1 MASSAIAKI
10 RPIRAL
16 TKWWAV
22 YLVFF
27 QDALVYKANAVIWLM
42 TDTVPAILMPLI
54 WLNSY
59 NGRSEI
65 NGFTPSA
72 MVVYYMVVLFLTC
85 VVESHIMWDINTDV
99 KQGKFNVYL
108 TRPYSYMAY
117 AYASNLSWRLM
128 RTIMFI
134 PLFGVVLALFHKWVT
149 WNPRL
154 YDFGWHFWLAVA
166 LGHIVSFGITYAMGL
181 LSLYLVEARSVYNF
195 YYLPLVIFSGQI
207 APLSFFPKGVAE
219 FARGLPF
226 GYTLS
231 LPAQIFIGRVHGND
245 LWFGYAGQLFWIAVS
260 FSLAAILWRGGLKR
274 YTAFGI

>member
-59 NGRSEI
+59 NGRATI
-65 NGFTPSA
+65 GGFTPSA

-108 TRPYSYMAY
+108 LRPYSYMAY

-134 PLFGVVLALFHKWVT
+134 P
-149 WNPRL
+149 
-154 YDFGWHFWLAVA
+154 
-166 LGHIVSFGITYAMGL
+166 
-181 LSLYLVEARSVYNF
+181 
-195 YYLPLVIFSGQI
+195 
-207 APLSFFPKGVAE
+207 
-219 FARGLPF
+219 
-226 GYTLS
+226 
-231 LPAQIFIGRVHGND
+231 
-245 LWFGYAGQLFWIAVS
+245 
-260 FSLAAILWRGGLKR
+260 
-274 YTAFGI
+274 

>member
-1 MASSAIAKI
+1 MASSAIPKI
-10 RPIRAL
+10 RPFKAL

-22 YLVFF
+22 YSVFF
-27 QDALVYKANAVIWLM
+27 QDALVYKANATIWLM

-59 NGRSEI
+59 NGRATI
-65 NGFTPSA
+65 GGFTPSA

-85 VVESHIMWDINTDV
+85 VVESHIMWDMNNDV

-128 RTIMFI
+128 RTIMFV
-134 PLFGVVLALFHKWVT
+134 PLFAVVLWLFHPWVR
-149 WNPRL
+149 WNPQL
-154 YDFGWHFWLAVA
+154 YDFGWRFWLAVV
-166 LGHIVSFGITYAMGL
+166 LGHVVSFGLTYAMGL

-207 APLSFFPKGVAE
+207 APLTFFPQWMLTL
-219 FARGLPF
+219 ARFLPF
-226 GYTLS
+226 SYTLS
-231 LPAQIFIGRVHGND
+231 LPAQIFIGHVHGRD
-245 LWFGYAGQLFWIAVS
+245 VWMGYAGQLAWIAVS
-260 FSLAAILWRGGLKR
+260 FSAAALLWRGGLKR

>member
-42 TDTVPAILMPLI
+42 TDTVPAIIMPLI

-59 NGRSEI
+59 NGRATI
-65 NGFTPSA
+65 GGFTPSQ
-72 MVVYYMVVLFLTC
+72 MVVYYMIGLFLTC

-99 KQGKFNVYL
+99 KQGKFNIYL

-128 RTIMFI
+128 RTIMFV
-134 PLFGVVLALFHKWVT
+134 PLFAVVLTIFHRWVT
-149 WNPRL
+149 WDPSL
-154 YDFGWHFWLAVA
+154 YDFGWRFWLSVV
-166 LGHIVSFGITYAMGL
+166 LGHIVSFGITYSMGL

-195 YYLPLVIFSGQI
+195 YYLPQVIFSGQI
-207 APLSFFPKGVAE
+207 APLSLFPKAIAAFAGLLPFSYTIFFPI
-219 FARGLPF
+219 
-226 GYTLS
+226 
-231 LPAQIFIGRVHGND
+231 QIFLGNVHGEA
-245 LWFGYAGQLFWIAVS
+245 LWKGYAMQLLWIAISFTVS
-260 FSLAAILWRGGLKR
+260 ALLWRGGLKR